1 MNTAIQQEALKMFVF
16 FSDILNRRVIDSE
29 GKIIG
34 KVVDLKVKLGEIF
47 PPVVSVR
54 VRQKRGEKFVFFP
67 WQAVE
72 SINGRVIS
80 LKTGAENPVIEKTSN
95 STNHSKTKEGEILLK
110 DEILDK
116 QVVDTYGAK
125 IERVNDLH
133 LLLAEGQLR
142 VVHVDFGIRGIF
154 RRMGWVHY
162 VDVLTNW
169 LFAYQVPNKLLSW
182 KFIQPLSHD
191 PYKQALKLNVTHRTL
206 SDIHPSDM
214 ADILEELDRHRRS
227 YVFGALDVEAQANT
241 LEEVDDQTR
250 VSLIESLSKERASD
264 VIEEMEPD
272 EAADLLSD
280 LPEDKKRGLIEGL
293 EEEKREELEELLMFE
308 EGTTGSI
315 MTPNYISCLL
325 TDNVEKAME
334 SFKHSDKPL
343 DSIAYIYV
351 VDDKEKLVGVVTLR
365 DLILHSPETQISN
378 FMNKNIIKLKVD
390 ESVKEA
396 AEIFKKYKFLAIP
409 IVDEK
414 EQMKG
419 IITLSDGVESIFP
432 EFGE

>member
-1 MNTAIQQEALKMFVF
+1 MNTAVQQEALKMFVF

-34 KVVDLKVKLGEIF
+34 KVVDLRVKLGEIF
-47 PPVVSVR
+47 PAVVSVR
-54 VRQKRGEKFVFFP
+54 VRQKRGEKFVLFP
-67 WQAVE
+67 WDAVE

-80 LKTGAENPVIEKTSN
+80 LKPGAENQTMGKTLD
-95 STNHSKTKEGEILLK
+95 STDPSKTKGEEILLK

-116 QVVDTYGAK
+116 QVVDTFGAK

-154 RRMGWVHY
+154 RRMGWVRY

-191 PYKQALKLNVTHRTL
+191 PYKHALKLNVTHRTL
-206 SDIHPSDM
+206 SDIHPSDL

-250 VSLIESLSKERASD
+250 VSLIESLPQERASD

-280 LPEDKKRGLIEGL
+280 LSEEKKRGLIEGL
-293 EEEKREELEELLMFE
+293 EEEKREELEELLTFE

-325 TDNVEKAME
+325 TDNV
-334 SFKHSDKPL
+334 DKPL

-365 DLILHSPETQISN
+365 DLILHSPETQISS

-409 IVDEK
+409 IVDDREL
-414 EQMKG
+414 MKG